1 MEKAI
6 RLLCRGNSYT
16 FYLIHTGFQAFKSRL
31 REILSAT
38 SGLTLED
45 YIDDESLCMY
55 YRNGDSPEYIAA
67 AIIGPDMD
75 FDSGYEPD
83 EDIADA
89 G

>member
-1 MEKAI
+1 MKLLHKSSAI
-6 RLLCRGNSYT
+6 P

-45 YIDDESLCMY
+45 YIDDESLCTY

-75 FDSGYEPD
+75 IDSGYEPD
-83 EDIADA
+83 EDLADA

>member
-1 MEKAI
+1 MKLLHKTSAI
-6 RLLCRGNSYT
+6 P
-16 FYLIHTGFQAFKSRL
+16 FYLIHTGFQAFKCRL

-45 YIDDESLCMY
+45 YIDDESLGTY

-75 FDSGYEPD
+75 IDSGYEPD
-83 EDIADA
+83 EDLADA

>member
-1 MEKAI
+1 MY
-6 RLLCRGNSYT
+6 LLHKTSAT
-16 FYLIHTGFQAFKSRL
+16 PSHLIHTGFQAFKCRL

-45 YIDDESLCMY
+45 YIDDESLCTY

-75 FDSGYEPD
+75 IDSGYEPD
-83 EDIADA
+83 EDLADA